1 MTNRGKLYSDQGGEV
16 RRHGRLT
23 WFAPED
29 LDADQRRL
37 HEEISSGP
45 RASGGSPFPLTDE
58 RGRLEGPF
66 NAMLVHPG
74 IGGAVQALG
83 ARIRY
88 GSALSDRERELAILR
103 VAALGHSEF
112 EWYAHQRVGRAVGL
126 SDVEMSGAAAGTA
139 ADSLSTAE
147 DTVLDV
153 VTRLVADGDLDDASF
168 AHAEQVLGTRRL
180 ADLVALVGYYQLL
193 ALSLRVWR
201 TPLPAGEDVT
211 IG

>member
-1 MTNRGKLYSDQGGEV
+1 V

-23 WFAPED
+23 WFAPKD

-37 HEEISSGP
+37 YEAISGGP

-58 RGRLEGPF
+58 QGRLEGPF

-74 IGGAVQALG
+74 IGDAVQALG

-103 VAALGHSEF
+103 VAAHARSEF
-112 EWYAHQRVGRAVGL
+112 EWYAHQRVGRAAGL
-126 SDVEMSGAAAGTA
+126 SDAEMTGAAAGITA
-139 ADSLSTAE
+139 GSLSAAE
-147 DTVLDV
+147 DMVLHV
-153 VTRLVADGDLDDASF
+153 VTRLVAYGDLDDTSF
-168 AHAEQVLGTRRL
+168 TRAERLLGTRRL
-180 ADLVALVGYYQLL
+180 ADLVVLVGYYQLL

-201 TPLPAGEDVT
+201 TPLPTGEDVT